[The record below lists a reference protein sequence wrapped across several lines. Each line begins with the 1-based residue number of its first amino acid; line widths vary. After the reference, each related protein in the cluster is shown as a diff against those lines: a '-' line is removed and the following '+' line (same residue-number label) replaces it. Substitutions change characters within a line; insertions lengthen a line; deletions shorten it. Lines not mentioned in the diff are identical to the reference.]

1 MASKNMLENPY
12 ERLGNAIVIQAARD
26 YRTALKKLKK
36 NPKNKEVIE
45 EALQIEKFFRSPF
58 YQVLTFVDGEYLI
71 SQLRKETTE

>member
-36 NPKNKEVIE
+36 NPKNKDAIE
-45 EALQIEKFFRSPF
+45 EALQIERFFGSSL
-58 YQVLTFVDGEYLI
+58 YQMLTSVDGDYLI
-71 SQLRKETTE
+71 SQLRKEASE